1 MGLFKTAEEKERA
14 RAQAVAKKAA
24 NAERAAQRRH
34 DESPIGRAELAL
46 AAGKALFELSLP
58 VESDDG
64 RTLSDIEAIGWR
76 LQHTGYVHEV
86 SISSLSNTQ
95 NQLDQ
100 VFSSGRVVGV
110 YVFRRDAVAPTDAP
124 DSVG

>member
-14 RAQAVAKKAA
+14 RAQAVAKKATDG
-24 NAERAAQRRH
+24 ERATQRRH
-34 DESPIGRAELAL
+34 DESPIGRAEHAL

-86 SISSLSNTQ
+86 SISSLSNMQ

-110 YVFRRDAVAPTDAP
+110 YVFRRDAVAPTDAH